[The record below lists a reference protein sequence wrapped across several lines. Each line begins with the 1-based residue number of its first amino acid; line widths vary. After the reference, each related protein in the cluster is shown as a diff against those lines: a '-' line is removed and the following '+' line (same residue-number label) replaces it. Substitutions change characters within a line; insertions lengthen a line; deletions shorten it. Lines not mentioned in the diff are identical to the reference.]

1 MEEVCRALGTS
12 LKKNPLVESFFQWME
27 VLLGFPTCQEVLQAE
42 QEIKLATIF
51 SVPKNHFSF
60 GIGWKLFFF

>member
-1 MEEVCRALGTS
+1 
-12 LKKNPLVESFFQWME
+12 ME

-51 SVPKNHFSF
+51 SVPKNHISF
-60 GIGWKLFFF
+60 GIGWKLIFLKIPVQFDLI